1 MKKIKQ
7 LALLTTCMACNPMI
21 VFADEYRMDKQ
32 LLTAILYFLQMCSS
46 VFFALGI
53 GMLIWSVQSED
64 GAKKTGALKRRRI
77 AMFTNLKQKKE
88 ALTNKFDRFF
98 SFDDK
103 VKMVQAGSALATSL
117 CCMSIISMA
126 AVNTA
131 DIFGTLIGYICQIF
145 LYIGIIL
152 LVWAVGQLVLAFKN
166 EDADSK
172 SRAVMVMVC
181 SIILMSVGQIVKT
194 VLDSTGTGVTVKD
207 VTL

>member
-1 MKKIKQ
+1 
-7 LALLTTCMACNPMI
+7 
-21 VFADEYRMDKQ
+21 
-32 LLTAILYFLQMCSS
+32 
-46 VFFALGI
+46 
-53 GMLIWSVQSED
+53 
-64 GAKKTGALKRRRI
+64 
-77 AMFTNLKQKKE
+77 MFTNLKQKKE

-117 CCMSIISMA
+117 CCMSMISMA

-145 LYIGIIL
+145 LYIGIIIM
-152 LVWAVGQLVLAFKN
+152 VWAVGQLVLAFKN

>member
-1 MKKIKQ
+1 
-7 LALLTTCMACNPMI
+7 
-21 VFADEYRMDKQ
+21 
-32 LLTAILYFLQMCSS
+32 
-46 VFFALGI
+46 
-53 GMLIWSVQSED
+53 
-64 GAKKTGALKRRRI
+64 
-77 AMFTNLKQKKE
+77 
-88 ALTNKFDRFF
+88 
-98 SFDDK
+98 
-103 VKMVQAGSALATSL
+103 MVQAGSALATSL
-117 CCMSIISMA
+117 CCMSMISMA